1 MMVTTTPRL
10 NSTILRYLKRDLLL
24 REGHFEFRSGR
35 HSAALLDRDRLLAD
49 ADAASRMG
57 YALAKA
63 FFTDK
68 IETVA
73 APSIWGAGLAQW
85 IAYFLDPRAKIVYAT
100 PMKDGTRRIA
110 DNLHPLITG
119 QRILLVDNLIISGET
134 ISKFAEEIEELNGD
148 IIGIGTLWDLADR
161 RIEGHD
167 VFGLLD
173 EIYPAN
179 LPEDCPLCAEGH
191 NEIEQVPY

>member
-1 MMVTTTPRL
+1 MQTTAPRL
-10 NSTILRYLKRDLLL
+10 NSTILNYLKRDLLL

-35 HSAALLDRDRLLAD
+35 HSPALLDRDRLLAD

-63 FFTDK
+63 FFTNK

-100 PMKDGTRRIA
+100 PMRDGTRRIA
-110 DNLHPLITG
+110 DNLHELITD

-134 ISKFAEEIEELNGD
+134 VANFADEIEELGGD
-148 IIGIGTLWDLADR
+148 IIGIGTLWDLADD
-161 RIEGHD
+161 RIGGYE

-173 EIYPAN
+173 DIYPAS
-179 LPEDCPLCAEGH
+179 LVEDCPLCAQGH
-191 NEIEQVPY
+191 HEVEQVPY